1 MATASG
7 TVKKTPL
14 VDYSRPRAN
23 GIIAVDLKDDDRLVG
38 VALTGGESDVM
49 LFSSNGKVIRFP
61 ETDVRSMGR
70 VSRGVRGMRLADGEQ
85 IISLII
91 AQQEGAIL
99 TATEFGY
106 GKRTNLE
113 EYRVQGRGGQGI
125 ISIQTSARNGQ
136 VVGAVQVCE
145 EDQIMLITNGGTL
158 VRTPVK
164 HVSLVGRNTQGV
176 RLINLSNDEKLVGLE
191 RVIEDENEE
200 VDVDDLPHTDDLT
213 EE

>member
-1 MATASG
+1 
-7 TVKKTPL
+7 
-14 VDYSRPRAN
+14 
-23 GIIAVDLKDDDRLVG
+23 
-38 VALTGGESDVM
+38 
-49 LFSSNGKVIRFP
+49 
-61 ETDVRSMGR
+61 
-70 VSRGVRGMRLADGEQ
+70 MRLADGEK

-91 AQQEGAIL
+91 ARPEGPIL
-99 TATEFGY
+99 TATEFGF

-136 VVGAVQVCE
+136 VVGAVQVDD

-176 RLINLSNDEKLVGLE
+176 KLINLTKDEKLVGLE
-191 RVIEDENEE
+191 RVVEEEDAE
-200 VDVDDLPHTDDLT
+200 DLPETDDLT

>member
-1 MATASG
+1 
-7 TVKKTPL
+7 
-14 VDYSRPRAN
+14 
-23 GIIAVDLKDDDRLVG
+23 
-38 VALTGGESDVM
+38 
-49 LFSSNGKVIRFP
+49 
-61 ETDVRSMGR
+61 MGR

-136 VVGAVQVCE
+136 VVGAVQVCD

-176 RLINLSNDEKLVGLE
+176 RLINLSNEEKLVGLE
-191 RVIEDENEE
+191 RVIEDE
-200 VDVDDLPHTDDLT
+200 DQDIDDLPHTDDLT